1 MEKSVAAY
9 CRVSTLEQKKKGFG
23 IDIQVRDIQR
33 YADVFSFP
41 INDFYIDEAKSGISE
56 NRSELKRLLRDCKT
70 GKVGAII
77 ISSLDRLSRDLR
89 LTENLLYDLQRLGIK
104 VYIVDMPHYDVSN
117 RKDVLIRQIKEA
129 IAEENRK
136 EIIERLKKGREER
149 TRKGLMAG
157 GTLSYGFVRTGKKIQ
172 KDRHEVEIIKIIF
185 SLCPIK
191 SGQEIAAYLN
201 EKGYRRRNG
210 SAWTQRQVSA
220 IWGREDLYRN
230 GIIRYGLVEGKN
242 ADFIII

>member
-1 MEKSVAAY
+1 MAAY

-23 IDIQVRDIQR
+23 IDIQMRDIQR
-33 YADVFSFP
+33 YAEVFSFP

-56 NRSELKRLLRDCKT
+56 NRGELKRLLRDCKT

-104 VYIVDMPHYDVSN
+104 VYIADMPHYDGSN

-136 EIIERLKKGREER
+136 DIIERLKKGREER
-149 TRKGLMAG
+149 IRKGLMPG
-157 GTLSYGFVRTGKKIQ
+157 GTLPYGYARQGREIKQNPHEAEVVRL
-172 KDRHEVEIIKIIF
+172 IF
-185 SLCPIK
+185 HLRGQHD
-191 SGQEIAAYLN
+191 SGQEIADRLN
-201 EKGYRRRNG
+201 ERGYRRRND

-220 IWGREDLYRN
+220 IWGRGNLYRS
-230 GIIRYGLVEGKN
+230 GIIRYGLVEGRN